1 MPDESELSCA
11 ALIRMCT
18 KLYSKKLATERKIPM
33 RRWSLLLAA
42 VLCLN
47 LVLTGCG
54 KKEADRPWK
63 DTVVYS
69 TLNDDESR
77 KILEQLLISVPTD
90 EEQRQVL
97 FEHINQIN
105 GFLEPDELTDGFE
118 EIPIT
123 QPKYNPYDIQERW
136 EKKYSDFPGYNCRI
150 TAYSVGS
157 SLIHI
162 QKDTTI
168 GDPDYIMMDLFSLE
182 SDSTAIPNDNQMMGF
197 QALYTGI
204 ETENTQDI
212 SIHVHSIQDNWKERH
227 IFFEDGGVSL
237 ISVFFHDQIDGNKLF
252 VGHTGLLFEREDGL
266 YFLEKLAFQEPYQL
280 VKVDSRGEL
289 SDYLMTKYD
298 VEFNQTM
305 APPIVMENAQLI
317 EGYRSME
324 K

>member
-1 MPDESELSCA
+1 M
-11 ALIRMCT
+11 T
-18 KLYSKKLATERKIPM
+18 
-33 RRWSLLLAA
+33 A
-42 VLCLN
+42 VLCLSM
-47 LVLTGCG
+47 VLTGCG
-54 KKEADRPWK
+54 KKEVDRPWK

-69 TLNDDESR
+69 TLNDEESR
-77 KILEQLLISVPTD
+77 RILEQLLISLPTS

-97 FEHINQIN
+97 FDHIDQIN
-105 GFLEPDELTDGFE
+105 SFLESDELTDGFE
-118 EIPIT
+118 ELPIC
-123 QPKYNPYDIQERW
+123 QPKYDPYEIQERW
-136 EKKYSDFPGYNCRI
+136 DNKYPDFPGYNCRI

-157 SLIHI
+157 SLLHI
-162 QKDTTI
+162 QEDTTI
-168 GDPDYIMMDLFSLE
+168 GEPDYIMMDLFSLE
-182 SDSTAIPNDNQMMGF
+182 SDPTAIPNDKQMMGF

-212 SIHVHSIQDNWKERH
+212 SVHVKHIQKNWEDRH
-227 IFFEDGGVSL
+227 IFFENGGASL
-237 ISVFFHDQIDGNKLF
+237 ISVFFHDQIDEDKLF
-252 VGHTGLLFEREDGL
+252 VGHTGLLFEQEDGL

-317 EGYRSME
+317 EGYRPME

>member
-1 MPDESELSCA
+1 M
-11 ALIRMCT
+11 
-18 KLYSKKLATERKIPM
+18 K
-33 RRWSLLLAA
+33 RWSLLLTA
-42 VLCLN
+42 VLCLSM
-47 LVLTGCG
+47 VLTGCG
-54 KKEADRPWK
+54 KKKVDRPWK

-69 TLNDDESR
+69 TLNDEESR
-77 KILEQLLISVPTD
+77 RILEQLLISLPTS

-97 FEHINQIN
+97 FDHIDQIN
-105 GFLEPDELTDGFE
+105 GFLESDELTDGFE
-118 EIPIT
+118 ELPIR
-123 QPKYNPYDIQERW
+123 QSKYDPYDIQERW
-136 EKKYSDFPGYNCRI
+136 DKKYPDFPGYNCRI

-162 QKDTTI
+162 QEDTTI
-168 GDPDYIMMDLFSLE
+168 GEPDYIMMDLFSLE
-182 SDSTAIPNDNQMMGF
+182 SDSTAIPNDNQMMKF

-212 SIHVHSIQDNWKERH
+212 SVHVKHIQKNWEDRH
-227 IFFEDGGVSL
+227 IFFENGGASL
-237 ISVFFHDQIDGNKLF
+237 ISVFIHDQIDEDKLF
-252 VGHTGLLFEREDGL
+252 VGHTGLLFEQEDGL

-289 SDYLMTKYD
+289 SNYLMTKYD

-317 EGYRSME
+317 EGYRPME